1 MARIYYIWISWE
13 ESLFH
18 KLFPHEPG
26 ILFLWTRIL
35 FSRQWS
41 REFFWKECVIANL
54 MDRNSI
60 SETHATRIGNS
71 FLKKENSFRQAM
83 KQRVLLERIFNRKSY
98 EQDRNFRNSCHK
110 NPEFFFFENDDSF
123 WQASSRRSFWKKCL
137 IADLMKRELLLRI
150 H

>member
-1 MARIYYIWISWE
+1 
-13 ESLFH
+13 
-18 KLFPHEPG
+18 
-26 ILFLWTRIL
+26 
-35 FSRQWS
+35 
-41 REFFWKECVIANL
+41 

-150 H
+150 HQIKGRISYNQNFINLTSIAGNFDNYRPNYLMKSDKALLQYNGGVGT

>member
-1 MARIYYIWISWE
+1 
-13 ESLFH
+13 
-18 KLFPHEPG
+18 
-26 ILFLWTRIL
+26 
-35 FSRQWS
+35 
-41 REFFWKECVIANL
+41 

-110 NPEFFFFENDDSF
+110 NLEFFFT
-123 WQASSRRSFWKKCL
+123 KT
-137 IADLMKRELLLRI
+137 RI
-150 H
+150 LSGKQTVEGPSGKNV